1 MGAVGIQTPF
11 RFLSNHMGMN
21 CNIDE
26 EKMKGDYRIVSGAWD
41 SIENAILA
49 EAQKITQHYK
59 ERIQLLILCPS
70 RERVYSLFSKM
81 CYALRDTQLVCHASV
96 GSLKMERDLKA
107 IHFGVDILIVTP
119 GRFARIYYG
128 NENCFDE
135 VQSLLLVE
143 AEVLFMRSMVMNVV
157 ILVLCKG

>member
-1 MGAVGIQTPF
+1 M
-11 RFLSNHMGMN
+11 
-21 CNIDE
+21 
-26 EKMKGDYRIVSGAWD
+26 
-41 SIENAILA
+41 
-49 EAQKITQHYK
+49 
-59 ERIQLLILCPS
+59 
-70 RERVYSLFSKM
+70 
-81 CYALRDTQLVCHASV
+81 
-96 GSLKMERDLKA
+96 KA